1 MRASQLF
8 KFQGLMGHVK
18 ENVDSWHKFYDSA
31 DPLSS
36 IPPSPW
42 DKLAGLERIVLLR
55 CFRLDAVSRAVRK
68 YIETNLGP
76 SFTQIPAFDLSV
88 SYGDSDSNKPLIFIL
103 SAGSDPLSKIEKLA
117 HNMVYAD
124 RLRTL
129 SLGQGQG
136 SLAEKMIVEAVKS
149 GDWVV
154 LQNCHLL
161 TSWLPSLTSIWEE
174 IISSPDTHPQFR
186 LWLTSYPSQQFPTSL
201 LQAGIKIIVERPTGI
216 KSNLESFYQ
225 SDLVQDEDFYS
236 GGKAGTNG
244 VFQRLLY
251 SLAFFHG
258 VVEERG
264 HYGPLGWNTTY
275 EFNVSDLV
283 VSAKHLHTFLSSGEP
298 PDWAALSY
306 LTADCNYGGRITDI
320 NDRRLVTSLLSTFYN
335 PEVASTPGCSLS
347 PCGNYSL
354 PRDLSLDCVRRE
366 VSRLSDLARPAPL
379 GLHENCSLT
388 RDCRDSRDLLAQTLA
403 TQPQVELVGQL
414 EEGRGVQEELTRLLE
429 KVPANLNSDLDGDFP
444 HSYHE
449 SLNTVLRLEVDRYNN
464 LIDMVR
470 LALSDLQGAL
480 RGDIIMSLEI
490 EESLESVRTRQVP
503 VSWTINGFLC
513 EASLEGY
520 IESLAK
526 RVEFYNDW
534 IQLGL
539 VGLKHKFWFP
549 GFFNHHSFISALKQ
563 NFARERGCSVEDVD
577 FSFSVLSEGDEVEV
591 GAAGLHGLC
600 LEGARWDSE
609 AGLLAESLP
618 KVQYSALPVVQLKPR
633 LCEAGQAEHDGYRCP
648 VYVSQA
654 RRGETSTTGH
664 SNNFILYMFLPS
676 SQPHQ
681 HWTNRGV
688 AALCQTDN

>member
-8 KFQGLMGHVK
+8 KLQGLMGHVK
-18 ENVDSWHKFYDSA
+18 ENIDCWQKFYDSV
-31 DPLSS
+31 DPLNC

-42 DKLAGLERIVLLR
+42 DRLQGLERIVLLR
-55 CFRLDAVSRAVRK
+55 CFRLDSVSLAVRK

-76 SFTQIPAFDLSV
+76 AFTTIPPFDLSV
-88 SYGDSDSNKPLIFIL
+88 SYGDSDPNKPLIFVL
-103 SAGSDPLSKIEKLA
+103 SPGSDPLSKIEKLA
-117 HNMVYAD
+117 HKMLYAE
-124 RLRTL
+124 RMRTL

-136 SLAEKMIVEAVKS
+136 SLAEKMIVEAVKT

-161 TSWLPSLTSIWEE
+161 SSWLPSLTSIWEE

-186 LWLTSYPSQQFPTSL
+186 LWLTSYPSHQFPTSL

-216 KSNLESFYQ
+216 KSNLVSFYQ
-225 SDLVQDEDFYS
+225 SDLVQDTEFYS
-236 GGKAGTNG
+236 GGQAGP

-283 VSAKHLHTFLSSGEP
+283 VSAKHLHTFLATGST
-298 PDWAALSY
+298 PDWAALTY

-320 NDRRLVTSLLSTFYN
+320 NDRRLITSLLSSFYN
-335 PEVASTPGCSLS
+335 PDLASTPGWSLS
-347 PCGNYSL
+347 PCGNYNL
-354 PRDLSLDCVRRE
+354 PRDLSLENVRRE
-366 VSRLSDLARPAPL
+366 VSGLSDLTRPDPL

-388 RDCRDSRDLLAQTLA
+388 RDCRESRDLLAKTLA
-403 TQPQVELVGQL
+403 TQPQVEAVGQL
-414 EEGRGVQEELTRLLE
+414 EQGSGVQEELTKLLS
-429 KVPANLNSDLDGDFP
+429 KVPANLNSALDEDYP
-444 HSYHE
+444 LSYHE

-464 LIDMVR
+464 LIDLVR
-470 LALSDLQGAL
+470 VALSDLQGAL

-490 EESLESVRTRQVP
+490 EETLESVRTRSVP
-503 VSWTINGFLC
+503 ASWTASGFRC

-520 IESLAK
+520 LDSLVQ
-526 RVEFYNDW
+526 RVEFYNNW
-534 IQLGL
+534 IEKGL
-539 VGLKHKFWFP
+539 VGLRHKFWFP

-563 NFARERGCSVEDVD
+563 NFARREGCSVEDVV
-577 FSFSVLSEGDEVEV
+577 FRFTVLSQDQEVEA
-591 GAAGLHGLC
+591 GGAGLYGLY
-600 LEGARWDSE
+600 LEGARWDGE

-618 KVQYSALPVVQLKPR
+618 KVQYSALPVVQVTPR
-633 LCEAGQAEHDGYRCP
+633 LAEPGEREQEGYKCP
-648 VYVSQA
+648 VYVSEV
-654 RRGETSTTGH
+654 RRGETSTAGH
-664 SNNFILYMFLPS
+664 STNFILYIYLPS
-676 SQPHQ
+676 SHPAR

-688 AALCQTDN
+688 AALCQTDR